1 MDGWVMDG
9 WLDGLVLGAFT
20 STVAEPR
27 ASMKHAA
34 RWCLDLVTD
43 NVPSFEEIAG
53 FDKMGPVKKVRSL
66 LALLVQ
72 KYKF

>member
-1 MDGWVMDG
+1 M
-9 WLDGLVLGAFT
+9 DGLVLGAFT

-27 ASMKHAA
+27 ASMKYAA

-72 KYKF
+72 KHKF